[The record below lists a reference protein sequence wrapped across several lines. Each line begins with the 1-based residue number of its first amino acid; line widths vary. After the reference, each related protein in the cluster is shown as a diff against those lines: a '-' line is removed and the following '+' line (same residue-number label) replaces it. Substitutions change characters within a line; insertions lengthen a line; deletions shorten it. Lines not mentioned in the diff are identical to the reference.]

1 MVTAEHALRMGRDQK
16 PAESWETHNQLRDS
30 EPGIRSPDGRV
41 QQELPPEKRRR
52 LRERPM
58 KKLTRNQ
65 AKKIRA
71 LKRMKDDE
79 IDSTDIPLTRDWS
92 NAVVGKFYRPIKKSL
107 TIRIDADVLAW
118 LKAQGKGYQ
127 TRINALLR
135 EAMEGVRPRKRA

>member
-1 MVTAEHALRMGRDQK
+1 
-16 PAESWETHNQLRDS
+16 
-30 EPGIRSPDGRV
+30 
-41 QQELPPEKRRR
+41 
-52 LRERPM
+52 M

-65 AKKIRA
+65 GKEIRA

-79 IDSTDIPLTRDWS
+79 IDLTDIPMTRDWS

-127 TRINALLR
+127 TRINGLLR
-135 EAMEGVRPRKRA
+135 EAMEGARSRRRA